1 MTKRKEP
8 GGIFQVANEIH
19 RHILAKEGGQEKV
32 VKAEAEE
39 KKVAEVNLD
48 RQDQSRDQSPDQSLD
63 QNRRNVVVVDLNL
76 EVAVAARKIGRVTS
90 IIPKMNKKTLRKR
103 PGESCCQ
110 TYFILFLKLLPLVL

>member
-8 GGIFQVANEIH
+8 GGISQVVNEIH
-19 RHILAKEGGQEKV
+19 RHVLAKEGGQEKV

-48 RQDQSRDQSPDQSLD
+48 RQDQNLDQSRDRSPD

-76 EVAVAARKIGRVTS
+76 EVAVAAQKIGRVTL
-90 IIPKMNKKTLRKR
+90 IFPKMNKKMLRKR

-110 TYFILFLKLLPLVL
+110 TYFILFLKLLPLAL